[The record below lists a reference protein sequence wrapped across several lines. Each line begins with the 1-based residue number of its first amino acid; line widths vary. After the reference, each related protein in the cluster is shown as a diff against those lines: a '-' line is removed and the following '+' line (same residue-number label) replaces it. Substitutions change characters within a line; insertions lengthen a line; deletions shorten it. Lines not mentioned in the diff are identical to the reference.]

1 MAFIVQISNDDV
13 ASVVQI
19 YSSILCFHLIDISA
33 RLILAS
39 KPQPIGITVTIHSGL
54 ADGGLWPAKNEK
66 GQVKGQN
73 SIQLWYLLRALDKDG
88 NGSAVVRLS
97 DIAKILRI
105 SIYSVRRYIKSAFAL
120 GLLRGDKVRW
130 EANRHRIFYSSLA
143 DICARFNIADIGGC
157 RDIDISE
164 IRNIKFIAAEAEALR
179 LQNQSLYKE
188 KHRKKRDQFKKVL
201 TPEEL
206 TTSELCNGAILF
218 RRGRLTFLKRSVSS
232 YGGTQKRI
240 AYELGRHPSTVQRR
254 LSDGYR
260 HRHNLDPIA
269 KTQLAVAPQTINQ
282 WIDGQATP
290 IKKLAPGQNIIVIP
304 GWGKFRIVNN
314 VYSLPIELLPKRPA
328 RQKVKRLIKRNA
340 DREAFSNDWKLDP
353 RYQAM
358 RAAEYAIFN
367 QDSLSLKSSLPPGK
381 RGGEP

>member
-1 MAFIVQISNDDV
+1 MHKLSIDTT
-13 ASVVQI
+13 SVI
-19 YSSILCFHLIDISA
+19 HKYHSILALHLIDVYA
-33 RLILAS
+33 RLMLAS

-54 ADGGLWPAKNEK
+54 ADGGLWPEKNEK

-73 SIQLWYLLRALDKDG
+73 SIQLWYLLRSLDKDG

-120 GLLRGDKVRW
+120 GLLRGDKVRR
-130 EANRHRIFYSSLA
+130 EANRVRIFYSSLA

-157 RDIDISE
+157 TSIDVSE
-164 IRNIKFIAAEAEALR
+164 IRNIKFRAAEAEALK

-188 KHRKKRDQFKKVL
+188 AHKKKRDRVKKIL

-206 TTSELCNGAILF
+206 TSSDLCNGPILF

-254 LSDGYR
+254 LSDVYR
-260 HRHNLDPIA
+260 NRHNLDPIA

-304 GWGKFRIVNN
+304 GWGKFRVVNN

-328 RQKVKRLIKRNA
+328 RQKVKRLIHRNA
-340 DREAFSNDWKLDP
+340 NREAFSNDWKLDP

-358 RAAEYAIFN
+358 RATESAEFN
-367 QDSLSLKSSLPPGK
+367 KNSLSLKSSPPPGK